1 MLKKLFNQK
10 KFTIM
15 WIDPMRKITYPLL
28 LINFKT
34 YTQGTGKK
42 ALELAKICEKVMK
55 ETDICIAVALQ
66 ATDIRMVSSEV
77 DSPIFSQHIDPVIP
91 GSNTGH
97 TLIEAIKEAG
107 AIGTLI
113 NHSERKIKLA
123 DIDTIIQLTRE
134 HGLFS
139 CVCASTPKIAGAI
152 AALEPDCCA
161 TEPPELIGSG
171 ISVSTAKPEI
181 ITETVE
187 IINKINPKVIPL
199 CGAGITNSEDVKKAL
214 ELGTKGILV
223 ASGVVK
229 ATNPEK
235 ILEEMANVS
244 IAFKD

>member
-1 MLKKLFNQK
+1 MS
-10 KFTIM
+10 
-15 WIDPMRKITYPLL
+15 KISYPLL
-28 LINFKT
+28 LVNFKT
-34 YTQGTGKK
+34 YPQGTGKK

-55 ETDICIAVALQ
+55 KTDVCIAVALQ
-66 ATDIRMVSSEV
+66 ATDIRMVSAKV
-77 DSPIFSQHIDPVIP
+77 DIPVFSQHIDPITP

-97 TLIEAIKEAG
+97 ILVGAIKEAG

-123 DIDTIIQLTRE
+123 SIDKILQLTKE
-134 HGLFS
+134 FDLFS

-152 AALEPDCCA
+152 AALGPSSCA

-171 ISVSTAKPEI
+171 ISVSTAQPEI
-181 ITETVE
+181 ITETVD
-187 IINKINPKVIPL
+187 IMRKINSDVAPL
-199 CGAGITNSEDVKKAL
+199 CGAGITNSGDVKKAL

-244 IAFKD
+244 REFKD